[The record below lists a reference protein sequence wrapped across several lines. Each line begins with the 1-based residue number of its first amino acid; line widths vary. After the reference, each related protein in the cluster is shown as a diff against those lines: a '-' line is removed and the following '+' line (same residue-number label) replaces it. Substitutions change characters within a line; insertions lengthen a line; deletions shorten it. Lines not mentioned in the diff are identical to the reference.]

1 MRKTPIDASR
11 RRELVLVGLGHAA
24 ALTLG
29 GIEPRDDVRLVGAV
43 DPLGR
48 EATTPVPP
56 TVEVGR
62 TLADLP
68 AFDIA
73 VVATPTATHPDV
85 CRALFERCRGDELV
99 LCEKPLADDPAVASR
114 VLDAAAA
121 AGIRFRRLL
130 PLRVRRRGD
139 VGTGGTGGAGAGRL
153 GDVRVRRSVRG
164 RPRGAN
170 RRARLE
176 LAGLGDQRPERARA
190 TRRAQAAESL
200 PGNTAV
206 DTHVR
211 VTFSSGGEDGEGT
224 IRTAWDTYARKT
236 TAVRLVDG
244 TDVLL
249 DHRAATVTIDGRE
262 VFRGAADPSRTAIGS
277 CSPRIWTTPSSCT
290 RPIRCSNCTGSWR
303 AARHRDER
311 ADARRRRAV
320 AGACLGRASRRRGSS
335 ARRGSSSP
343 L

>member
-1 MRKTPIDASR
+1 MRKTPIDAFR
-11 RRELVLVGLGHAA
+11 RRELVLVGLGQAA

-62 TLADLP
+62 TLDDLP

-85 CRALFERCRGDELV
+85 CRELFERCRGDELV
-99 LCEKPLADDPAVASR
+99 LCEKPLADDPAVADG

-121 AGIRFRRLL
+121 AGIRFRVFFHFGFAAEVMWAREAL
-130 PLRVRRRGD
+130 
-139 VGTGGTGGAGAGRL
+139 AGRAPVASVTCEFVDPYADDLEARTAALVSSWLDSGINALSVL
-153 GDVRVRRSVRG
+153 G
-164 RPRGAN
+164 
-170 RRARLE
+170 RLVE
-176 LAGLGDQRPERARA
+176 LR
-190 TRRAQAAESL
+190 AAESL

-211 VTFSSGGEDGEGT
+211 VTFSSGGEDGVGA
-224 IRTAWDTYARKT
+224 IRTAWGTHARKT

-262 VFRGAADPSRTAIGS
+262 VFRGAADPSRDRYRLMLAAHLDDTELVHTTHQVLELHRLLASGAA
-277 CSPRIWTTPSSCT
+277 PR
-290 RPIRCSNCTGSWR
+290 
-303 AARHRDER
+303 
-311 ADARRRRAV
+311 
-320 AGACLGRASRRRGSS
+320 
-335 ARRGSSSP
+335 
-343 L
+343 